1 MSCRPAI
8 IDNWLAACGEGP
20 QALESVALIAL
31 GSNLESE
38 HGSPAQIVQSA
49 FAGLQQLTDR
59 PVLCS
64 SIISSK
70 PLDCPPDS
78 PDFVNALLILMPR
91 ADETAASLLASLH
104 QLEAEYGRQR
114 TGLLNEPR
122 ILDLDLVAF
131 GRQIC
136 DRKDLILPHPRAARR
151 EFVLQPLCEL
161 WPEYAFPDGSGTAE
175 SLLDRLRAA

>member
-8 IDNWLAACGEGP
+8 INNWLAACGQGP

-38 HGSPAQIVQSA
+38 HGSPARALQSA
-49 FAGLQQLTDR
+49 FASLQRLTDK

-64 SIISSK
+64 SIFSSK
-70 PLDCPPDS
+70 PLDCPPGS
-78 PDFVNALLILMPR
+78 PDFANALLILMPR
-91 ADETAASLLASLH
+91 ADETGASLLASLH
-104 QLEAEYGRQR
+104 ELEAQYGRER
-114 TGLLNEPR
+114 TGVLNEPR
-122 ILDLDLVAF
+122 VLDLDLIAF
-131 GRQIC
+131 GRQTSSG
-136 DRKDLILPHPRAARR
+136 KHLILPHPRAAQR

-175 SLLDRLRAA
+175 SLLNRLRVS